1 MNVQLKNVIEPS
13 IVHFNSLQFKII
25 QNQNAAQVIEMKMR
39 REETFNVHTKLALLS
54 FNFFQKQ
61 AQILNDF
68 TNEHKYKRN

>member
-1 MNVQLKNVIEPS
+1 VNVQLKNVIEPS
-13 IVHFNSLQFKII
+13 IVHFNSLQFKTI
-25 QNQNAAQVIEMKMR
+25 QNQNAQVIEMKMR
-39 REETFNVHTKLALLS
+39 RKETFNVHTKLASLS